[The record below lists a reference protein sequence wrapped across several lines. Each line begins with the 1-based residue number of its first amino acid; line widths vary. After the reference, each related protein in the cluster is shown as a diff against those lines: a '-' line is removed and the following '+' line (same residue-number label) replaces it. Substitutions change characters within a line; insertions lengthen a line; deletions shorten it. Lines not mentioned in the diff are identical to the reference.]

1 MRCYVA
7 FYETVTVG
15 YKKGKFRR
23 KKAFGKLKMKVEI

>member
-15 YKKGKFRR
+15 YKKGKFR